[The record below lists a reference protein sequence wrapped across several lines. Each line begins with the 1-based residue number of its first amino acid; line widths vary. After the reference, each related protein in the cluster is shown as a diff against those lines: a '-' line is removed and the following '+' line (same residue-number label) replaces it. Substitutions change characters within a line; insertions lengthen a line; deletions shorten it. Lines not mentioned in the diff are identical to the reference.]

1 MGESGMTA
9 RITRLAL
16 VLVAPL
22 MLVGCLLAPGKFTS
36 TLIINADR
44 TFTYSYQGEVY
55 AFDVNDAMKDM
66 PSGGDDDTKKTDGVS
81 LQRIGFDKGDQKSG
95 KDDKNRKNDAKDDA
109 KTKAETD
116 AKNREMAATLSKEAG
131 FRKVTYVGDNKFVID
146 YQISGKL
153 DHTYLFPYNLDAGI
167 IIPFVAVEIRAN
179 GTARVKAPGFA
190 NDSKDSASGMAGSDA
205 SKASAKLDGT
215 FILDTDAEIVSQN
228 NEDGVK
234 VVNGRKSV
242 TWKATPL
249 STTAPMA
256 VVRFAA
262 AK

>member
-1 MGESGMTA
+1 MTA

-16 VLVAPL
+16 VLLAPL

-36 TLIINADR
+36 TLTINADR

-55 AFDVNDAMKDM
+55 AFDVNQAMKDM
-66 PSGGDDDTKKTDGVS
+66 PSGGGDDTKATDGVS
-81 LQRIGFDKGDQKSG
+81 LQKIGFDKRGRKG
-95 KDDKNRKNDAKDDA
+95 GGTDKNSKDDA
-109 KTKAETD
+109 KTDAKAQAAAD
-116 AKNREMAATLSKEAG
+116 VKNREMAATLSKEAG
-131 FRKVTYVGDNKFVID
+131 FRKVTYVGDNKFLID

-153 DHTYLFPYNLDAGI
+153 DHTYLFPYNIDAGI
-167 IIPFVAVEIRAN
+167 IIPFIAVEIRAN

-190 NDSKDSASGMAGSDA
+190 NDSKDSAGGMGGSDA

-228 NEDGVK
+228 NEEGAK
-234 VVNGRKSV
+234 VANGRKTV

-256 VVRFAA
+256 VVRFAG

>member
-1 MGESGMTA
+1 MTA
-9 RITRLAL
+9 RMTRLAL
-16 VLVAPL
+16 VLLAPL
-22 MLVGCLLAPGKFTS
+22 VLVGCLLAPGKFTS
-36 TLIINADR
+36 TLTINADR

-55 AFDVNDAMKDM
+55 AFDLNEAMKDM
-66 PSGGDDDTKKTDGVS
+66 PSGNDDDTKKTDGVS
-81 LQRIGFDKGDQKSG
+81 LQNTGFQKGDKKGG
-95 KDDKNRKNDAKDDA
+95 KGNAKDDA
-109 KTKAETD
+109 QAQAAAD
-116 AKNREMAATLSKEAG
+116 VKNREMAATLSKEAG
-131 FRKVTYVGDNKFVID
+131 FRKVAYVGNNKFVID

-167 IIPFVAVEIRAN
+167 IIPFIAVEIRAN
-179 GTARVKAPGFA
+179 GTARLKAPGFA
-190 NDSKDSASGMAGSDA
+190 NDSKDSAGGMGPDA

-234 VVNGRKSV
+234 VVGGRKTV

-249 STTAPMA
+249 SNTAPMA
-256 VVRFAA
+256 VVRFAGA